1 MEFYLLEF
9 RLNGIKNIEKT
20 IEISFYK
27 QDIRNFNRGNYNVK
41 GIFGRNGIG
50 KTAVIKGIE
59 ILRNI
64 VLDSDYLILKS
75 SLLNEI
81 INKKLKEIE
90 DFDIEKRLNVK
101 IKSGILELLK
111 AKAKANNKTISE
123 LIRTLISEVL
133 NGESKRINNISK
145 VEKLIKKND
154 ELIKS
159 FNKLGVVFNQAI
171 KLKIVGME
179 YKKEYLNLL
188 NEVEE
193 ILKEN
198 KKIIG

>member
-1 MEFYLLEF
+1 MLKQEENLLEK
-9 RLNGIKNIEKT
+9 IKK
-20 IEISFYK
+20 
-27 QDIRNFNRGNYNVK
+27 
-41 GIFGRNGIG
+41 
-50 KTAVIKGIE
+50 
-59 ILRNI
+59 
-64 VLDSDYLILKS
+64 
-75 SLLNEI
+75 
-81 INKKLKEIE
+81 E
-90 DFDIEKRLNVK
+90 DFDTEKRLNVK

-145 VEKLIKKND
+145 VEKLIEKND

-171 KLKIVGME
+171 KLKIIGME
-179 YKKEYLNLL
+179 YKKEYENLL

>member
-1 MEFYLLEF
+1 MLKQEENLLEK
-9 RLNGIKNIEKT
+9 IKK
-20 IEISFYK
+20 
-27 QDIRNFNRGNYNVK
+27 
-41 GIFGRNGIG
+41 
-50 KTAVIKGIE
+50 
-59 ILRNI
+59 
-64 VLDSDYLILKS
+64 
-75 SLLNEI
+75 
-81 INKKLKEIE
+81 E
-90 DFDIEKRLNVK
+90 DFDSEKRLNVK

-123 LIRTLISEVL
+123 LIRTLIDEVL

-179 YKKEYLNLL
+179 YKKEYESLL

>member
-1 MEFYLLEF
+1 MLKQEENLLEK
-9 RLNGIKNIEKT
+9 IKK
-20 IEISFYK
+20 
-27 QDIRNFNRGNYNVK
+27 
-41 GIFGRNGIG
+41 
-50 KTAVIKGIE
+50 
-59 ILRNI
+59 
-64 VLDSDYLILKS
+64 
-75 SLLNEI
+75 
-81 INKKLKEIE
+81 E
-90 DFDIEKRLNVK
+90 DFDSEKRLNVK

-123 LIRTLISEVL
+123 LIRTLIDEVL

-198 KKIIG
+198 KKIMG

>member
-1 MEFYLLEF
+1 MLKQEENLLEK
-9 RLNGIKNIEKT
+9 IKK
-20 IEISFYK
+20 
-27 QDIRNFNRGNYNVK
+27 
-41 GIFGRNGIG
+41 
-50 KTAVIKGIE
+50 
-59 ILRNI
+59 
-64 VLDSDYLILKS
+64 
-75 SLLNEI
+75 
-81 INKKLKEIE
+81 E
-90 DFDIEKRLNVK
+90 DFDTEKRWNVK

-123 LIRTLISEVL
+123 LIRTLIDEVL

-179 YKKEYLNLL
+179 YKKEYENLL

-193 ILKEN
+193 VLKEN
-198 KKIIG
+198 KKIIGWLGCQFSKV

>member
-1 MEFYLLEF
+1 MLKQEENLLEK
-9 RLNGIKNIEKT
+9 IKK
-20 IEISFYK
+20 
-27 QDIRNFNRGNYNVK
+27 
-41 GIFGRNGIG
+41 
-50 KTAVIKGIE
+50 
-59 ILRNI
+59 
-64 VLDSDYLILKS
+64 
-75 SLLNEI
+75 
-81 INKKLKEIE
+81 E
-90 DFDIEKRLNVK
+90 DFDTEKRLNVK

-179 YKKEYLNLL
+179 YKKEYENLL

>member
-1 MEFYLLEF
+1 MLKQEENLLEK
-9 RLNGIKNIEKT
+9 IKK
-20 IEISFYK
+20 
-27 QDIRNFNRGNYNVK
+27 
-41 GIFGRNGIG
+41 
-50 KTAVIKGIE
+50 
-59 ILRNI
+59 
-64 VLDSDYLILKS
+64 
-75 SLLNEI
+75 
-81 INKKLKEIE
+81 E
-90 DFDIEKRLNVK
+90 DFDTEKRLNVK

-123 LIRTLISEVL
+123 LIRTLIDEVL

-154 ELIKS
+154 ELIKN

-179 YKKEYLNLL
+179 YKKEYENLL

>member
-1 MEFYLLEF
+1 MLKQEENLLEK
-9 RLNGIKNIEKT
+9 IKK
-20 IEISFYK
+20 
-27 QDIRNFNRGNYNVK
+27 
-41 GIFGRNGIG
+41 
-50 KTAVIKGIE
+50 
-59 ILRNI
+59 
-64 VLDSDYLILKS
+64 
-75 SLLNEI
+75 
-81 INKKLKEIE
+81 E

-123 LIRTLISEVL
+123 LIRTLIDEVL

-179 YKKEYLNLL
+179 YKKEYENLL

>member
-1 MEFYLLEF
+1 MLKQEENLLEK
-9 RLNGIKNIEKT
+9 IKK
-20 IEISFYK
+20 
-27 QDIRNFNRGNYNVK
+27 
-41 GIFGRNGIG
+41 
-50 KTAVIKGIE
+50 
-59 ILRNI
+59 
-64 VLDSDYLILKS
+64 
-75 SLLNEI
+75 
-81 INKKLKEIE
+81 E
-90 DFDIEKRLNVK
+90 DFDTEKRLNVK

-123 LIRTLISEVL
+123 LIRTLIDEVL

-145 VEKLIKKND
+145 VEKLIEKND

-159 FNKLGVVFNQAI
+159 FNKLGVVFNQAN

-179 YKKEYLNLL
+179 YKKEYENLL

>member
-1 MEFYLLEF
+1 MLKQEENLLEK
-9 RLNGIKNIEKT
+9 IKK
-20 IEISFYK
+20 
-27 QDIRNFNRGNYNVK
+27 
-41 GIFGRNGIG
+41 
-50 KTAVIKGIE
+50 
-59 ILRNI
+59 
-64 VLDSDYLILKS
+64 
-75 SLLNEI
+75 
-81 INKKLKEIE
+81 E
-90 DFDIEKRLNVK
+90 DFDTEKRLNVK

-123 LIRTLISEVL
+123 LIRTLINEVL

-198 KKIIG
+198 KKIIGWLGCQFLKV

>member
-1 MEFYLLEF
+1 MLKQDENLLEK
-9 RLNGIKNIEKT
+9 IKK
-20 IEISFYK
+20 
-27 QDIRNFNRGNYNVK
+27 
-41 GIFGRNGIG
+41 
-50 KTAVIKGIE
+50 
-59 ILRNI
+59 
-64 VLDSDYLILKS
+64 
-75 SLLNEI
+75 
-81 INKKLKEIE
+81 E
-90 DFDIEKRLNVK
+90 DFDSEKRLNVK

>member
-1 MEFYLLEF
+1 MLKQEENLLEK
-9 RLNGIKNIEKT
+9 IKK
-20 IEISFYK
+20 
-27 QDIRNFNRGNYNVK
+27 
-41 GIFGRNGIG
+41 
-50 KTAVIKGIE
+50 
-59 ILRNI
+59 
-64 VLDSDYLILKS
+64 
-75 SLLNEI
+75 
-81 INKKLKEIE
+81 E
-90 DFDIEKRLNVK
+90 DFDSEKRLNVK

-123 LIRTLISEVL
+123 LIRTLIDEVL

>member
-1 MEFYLLEF
+1 MLKQEENLLEK
-9 RLNGIKNIEKT
+9 IKK
-20 IEISFYK
+20 
-27 QDIRNFNRGNYNVK
+27 
-41 GIFGRNGIG
+41 
-50 KTAVIKGIE
+50 
-59 ILRNI
+59 
-64 VLDSDYLILKS
+64 
-75 SLLNEI
+75 
-81 INKKLKEIE
+81 E
-90 DFDIEKRLNVK
+90 DFDTEKRLNVK

-123 LIRTLISEVL
+123 LIRTLIDEVL
-133 NGESKRINNISK
+133 NGES
-145 VEKLIKKND
+145 
-154 ELIKS
+154 KS

-179 YKKEYLNLL
+179 YKKEYENLL

>member
-1 MEFYLLEF
+1 MLKQEENLL
-9 RLNGIKNIEKT
+9 GKIKK
-20 IEISFYK
+20 
-27 QDIRNFNRGNYNVK
+27 
-41 GIFGRNGIG
+41 
-50 KTAVIKGIE
+50 
-59 ILRNI
+59 
-64 VLDSDYLILKS
+64 
-75 SLLNEI
+75 
-81 INKKLKEIE
+81 E
-90 DFDIEKRLNVK
+90 DFDTEKRLNVK
-101 IKSGILELLK
+101 IKSRILELLK

-123 LIRTLISEVL
+123 LIRTLIDEVL

-179 YKKEYLNLL
+179 YKKEYENLL

>member
-1 MEFYLLEF
+1 MLKQEENLLEK
-9 RLNGIKNIEKT
+9 IKK
-20 IEISFYK
+20 
-27 QDIRNFNRGNYNVK
+27 
-41 GIFGRNGIG
+41 
-50 KTAVIKGIE
+50 
-59 ILRNI
+59 
-64 VLDSDYLILKS
+64 
-75 SLLNEI
+75 
-81 INKKLKEIE
+81 E
-90 DFDIEKRLNVK
+90 DFDTEKRLNVK

-123 LIRTLISEVL
+123 LIRTLIDEVL

-179 YKKEYLNLL
+179 YKKEYENLL
-188 NEVEE
+188 TEVEE

>member
-1 MEFYLLEF
+1 MLKQEENLLEK
-9 RLNGIKNIEKT
+9 IKK
-20 IEISFYK
+20 
-27 QDIRNFNRGNYNVK
+27 
-41 GIFGRNGIG
+41 
-50 KTAVIKGIE
+50 
-59 ILRNI
+59 
-64 VLDSDYLILKS
+64 
-75 SLLNEI
+75 
-81 INKKLKEIE
+81 E
-90 DFDIEKRLNVK
+90 DFDTEKRLNVK

-123 LIRTLISEVL
+123 LIRTLIDEVL

-145 VEKLIKKND
+145 VEKLIEKND

-171 KLKIVGME
+171 KLKIVGVE
-179 YKKEYLNLL
+179 YKKEYENLL

>member
-1 MEFYLLEF
+1 MLKEENLLEK
-9 RLNGIKNIEKT
+9 IKK
-20 IEISFYK
+20 
-27 QDIRNFNRGNYNVK
+27 
-41 GIFGRNGIG
+41 
-50 KTAVIKGIE
+50 
-59 ILRNI
+59 
-64 VLDSDYLILKS
+64 
-75 SLLNEI
+75 
-81 INKKLKEIE
+81 E
-90 DFDIEKRLNVK
+90 DFDTEKRLNVK

-123 LIRTLISEVL
+123 LIRTLIDEVL

-179 YKKEYLNLL
+179 YKKEYENLL

>member
-1 MEFYLLEF
+1 MLKQEENLLEK
-9 RLNGIKNIEKT
+9 IKK
-20 IEISFYK
+20 
-27 QDIRNFNRGNYNVK
+27 
-41 GIFGRNGIG
+41 
-50 KTAVIKGIE
+50 
-59 ILRNI
+59 
-64 VLDSDYLILKS
+64 
-75 SLLNEI
+75 
-81 INKKLKEIE
+81 E
-90 DFDIEKRLNVK
+90 DFDTEKRLNVK

-123 LIRTLISEVL
+123 LIRTLIDEVL
-133 NGESKRINNISK
+133 NGES
-145 VEKLIKKND
+145 KLIKKND

-179 YKKEYLNLL
+179 YKKEYENLL

-193 ILKEN
+193 VLKEN

>member
-1 MEFYLLEF
+1 MLKQEENLLEK
-9 RLNGIKNIEKT
+9 IKK
-20 IEISFYK
+20 
-27 QDIRNFNRGNYNVK
+27 
-41 GIFGRNGIG
+41 
-50 KTAVIKGIE
+50 
-59 ILRNI
+59 
-64 VLDSDYLILKS
+64 
-75 SLLNEI
+75 
-81 INKKLKEIE
+81 E
-90 DFDIEKRLNVK
+90 DFDTEKRLNVK

-179 YKKEYLNLL
+179 YKKEYEDLL
-188 NEVEE
+188 NQVEE

>member
-1 MEFYLLEF
+1 MLKQEENLLEK
-9 RLNGIKNIEKT
+9 IKK
-20 IEISFYK
+20 
-27 QDIRNFNRGNYNVK
+27 
-41 GIFGRNGIG
+41 
-50 KTAVIKGIE
+50 
-59 ILRNI
+59 
-64 VLDSDYLILKS
+64 
-75 SLLNEI
+75 
-81 INKKLKEIE
+81 E
-90 DFDIEKRLNVK
+90 DFDSEKRLNVK

-123 LIRTLISEVL
+123 LIRTLIDEVL

-179 YKKEYLNLL
+179 YKKEYEKLL

>member
-1 MEFYLLEF
+1 MLKENENLLEK
-9 RLNGIKNIEKT
+9 IKK
-20 IEISFYK
+20 
-27 QDIRNFNRGNYNVK
+27 
-41 GIFGRNGIG
+41 
-50 KTAVIKGIE
+50 
-59 ILRNI
+59 
-64 VLDSDYLILKS
+64 
-75 SLLNEI
+75 
-81 INKKLKEIE
+81 E
-90 DFDIEKRLNVK
+90 DFDTEKRLNVK

-123 LIRTLISEVL
+123 LIRTLIDEVL

-179 YKKEYLNLL
+179 YKKEYENLL

>member
-1 MEFYLLEF
+1 MLKQEENLLEK
-9 RLNGIKNIEKT
+9 IKK
-20 IEISFYK
+20 
-27 QDIRNFNRGNYNVK
+27 
-41 GIFGRNGIG
+41 
-50 KTAVIKGIE
+50 
-59 ILRNI
+59 
-64 VLDSDYLILKS
+64 
-75 SLLNEI
+75 
-81 INKKLKEIE
+81 E
-90 DFDIEKRLNVK
+90 DFDTEKRLNVK

-123 LIRTLISEVL
+123 LIRTLIDEVL

-145 VEKLIKKND
+145 VEKRIKKND

-179 YKKEYLNLL
+179 YKKEYENLL

>member
-1 MEFYLLEF
+1 MLKQEENLLEK
-9 RLNGIKNIEKT
+9 IKK
-20 IEISFYK
+20 
-27 QDIRNFNRGNYNVK
+27 
-41 GIFGRNGIG
+41 
-50 KTAVIKGIE
+50 
-59 ILRNI
+59 
-64 VLDSDYLILKS
+64 
-75 SLLNEI
+75 
-81 INKKLKEIE
+81 E
-90 DFDIEKRLNVK
+90 DFDTEKRLNVK

-123 LIRTLISEVL
+123 LIRTLIDEVL

-179 YKKEYLNLL
+179 YKKEYENLL

-193 ILKEN
+193 VLKEN

>member
-1 MEFYLLEF
+1 MLEENLLEK
-9 RLNGIKNIEKT
+9 IKK
-20 IEISFYK
+20 
-27 QDIRNFNRGNYNVK
+27 
-41 GIFGRNGIG
+41 
-50 KTAVIKGIE
+50 
-59 ILRNI
+59 
-64 VLDSDYLILKS
+64 
-75 SLLNEI
+75 
-81 INKKLKEIE
+81 E
-90 DFDIEKRLNVK
+90 DFDTEKRLNVK

-123 LIRTLISEVL
+123 LIRTLIDEVL

-179 YKKEYLNLL
+179 YKKEYENLL

-193 ILKEN
+193 VLKEN

>member
-1 MEFYLLEF
+1 MLKQEENLLEK
-9 RLNGIKNIEKT
+9 IKK
-20 IEISFYK
+20 
-27 QDIRNFNRGNYNVK
+27 
-41 GIFGRNGIG
+41 
-50 KTAVIKGIE
+50 
-59 ILRNI
+59 
-64 VLDSDYLILKS
+64 
-75 SLLNEI
+75 
-81 INKKLKEIE
+81 E

>member
-1 MEFYLLEF
+1 MLKQEENLLEK
-9 RLNGIKNIEKT
+9 IKK
-20 IEISFYK
+20 
-27 QDIRNFNRGNYNVK
+27 
-41 GIFGRNGIG
+41 
-50 KTAVIKGIE
+50 
-59 ILRNI
+59 
-64 VLDSDYLILKS
+64 
-75 SLLNEI
+75 
-81 INKKLKEIE
+81 E

-179 YKKEYLNLL
+179 YKKEYENLL

>member
-1 MEFYLLEF
+1 MLKQEENLLEK
-9 RLNGIKNIEKT
+9 IKK
-20 IEISFYK
+20 
-27 QDIRNFNRGNYNVK
+27 
-41 GIFGRNGIG
+41 
-50 KTAVIKGIE
+50 
-59 ILRNI
+59 
-64 VLDSDYLILKS
+64 
-75 SLLNEI
+75 
-81 INKKLKEIE
+81 E
-90 DFDIEKRLNVK
+90 DFDTEKRLNVK

-123 LIRTLISEVL
+123 LIRTLINEVL

>member
-1 MEFYLLEF
+1 MLKQEENLLEK
-9 RLNGIKNIEKT
+9 IKK
-20 IEISFYK
+20 
-27 QDIRNFNRGNYNVK
+27 
-41 GIFGRNGIG
+41 
-50 KTAVIKGIE
+50 
-59 ILRNI
+59 
-64 VLDSDYLILKS
+64 
-75 SLLNEI
+75 
-81 INKKLKEIE
+81 E
-90 DFDIEKRLNVK
+90 DFDTEKRLNVK

>member
-1 MEFYLLEF
+1 MLKQEENLLEK
-9 RLNGIKNIEKT
+9 IKK
-20 IEISFYK
+20 
-27 QDIRNFNRGNYNVK
+27 
-41 GIFGRNGIG
+41 
-50 KTAVIKGIE
+50 
-59 ILRNI
+59 
-64 VLDSDYLILKS
+64 
-75 SLLNEI
+75 
-81 INKKLKEIE
+81 E
-90 DFDIEKRLNVK
+90 DFDTEKRLNVK

-123 LIRTLISEVL
+123 LIRTLIDEVL

-179 YKKEYLNLL
+179 YKKEYENLL

-193 ILKEN
+193 KLKEN

>member
-1 MEFYLLEF
+1 MLKQEENLLEK
-9 RLNGIKNIEKT
+9 IKK
-20 IEISFYK
+20 
-27 QDIRNFNRGNYNVK
+27 
-41 GIFGRNGIG
+41 
-50 KTAVIKGIE
+50 
-59 ILRNI
+59 
-64 VLDSDYLILKS
+64 
-75 SLLNEI
+75 
-81 INKKLKEIE
+81 E
-90 DFDIEKRLNVK
+90 DFDTEKRLNVK

-171 KLKIVGME
+171 KLKIIGME
-179 YKKEYLNLL
+179 YKKEYENLL

>member
-1 MEFYLLEF
+1 MLKQEENLLEK
-9 RLNGIKNIEKT
+9 IKK
-20 IEISFYK
+20 
-27 QDIRNFNRGNYNVK
+27 
-41 GIFGRNGIG
+41 
-50 KTAVIKGIE
+50 
-59 ILRNI
+59 
-64 VLDSDYLILKS
+64 
-75 SLLNEI
+75 
-81 INKKLKEIE
+81 E
-90 DFDIEKRLNVK
+90 DFDTEKRLNVK

-123 LIRTLISEVL
+123 LIRTLIDEVL

-171 KLKIVGME
+171 KLKIIGME
-179 YKKEYLNLL
+179 YKKEYENLL
-188 NEVEE
+188 NKVEE

>member
-1 MEFYLLEF
+1 MLKQEENLLEK
-9 RLNGIKNIEKT
+9 IKK
-20 IEISFYK
+20 
-27 QDIRNFNRGNYNVK
+27 
-41 GIFGRNGIG
+41 
-50 KTAVIKGIE
+50 
-59 ILRNI
+59 
-64 VLDSDYLILKS
+64 
-75 SLLNEI
+75 
-81 INKKLKEIE
+81 E
-90 DFDIEKRLNVK
+90 DFDTEKRLNVK

-123 LIRTLISEVL
+123 LIRTLIDEVL

-179 YKKEYLNLL
+179 YKKEYENLL

-193 ILKEN
+193 VLKEN
-198 KKIIG
+198 KKIIGWLGCQFSKV

>member
-1 MEFYLLEF
+1 MLKQEENLLEK
-9 RLNGIKNIEKT
+9 IKK
-20 IEISFYK
+20 
-27 QDIRNFNRGNYNVK
+27 
-41 GIFGRNGIG
+41 
-50 KTAVIKGIE
+50 
-59 ILRNI
+59 
-64 VLDSDYLILKS
+64 
-75 SLLNEI
+75 
-81 INKKLKEIE
+81 E
-90 DFDIEKRLNVK
+90 DFDSEKRLNVK

-171 KLKIVGME
+171 KLKIIGME
-179 YKKEYLNLL
+179 YKKEYENLL

>member
-1 MEFYLLEF
+1 MLKQEENLLEK
-9 RLNGIKNIEKT
+9 IKK
-20 IEISFYK
+20 
-27 QDIRNFNRGNYNVK
+27 
-41 GIFGRNGIG
+41 
-50 KTAVIKGIE
+50 
-59 ILRNI
+59 
-64 VLDSDYLILKS
+64 
-75 SLLNEI
+75 
-81 INKKLKEIE
+81 E
-90 DFDIEKRLNVK
+90 DFDTEKRLNVK

-123 LIRTLISEVL
+123 LIRTLIDEVL

-145 VEKLIKKND
+145 VEKLIEKND

-179 YKKEYLNLL
+179 YKKEYQNLL

-198 KKIIG
+198 KKIIGWLGCQFSKV

>member
-1 MEFYLLEF
+1 MLKQEENLLEK
-9 RLNGIKNIEKT
+9 IKK
-20 IEISFYK
+20 
-27 QDIRNFNRGNYNVK
+27 
-41 GIFGRNGIG
+41 
-50 KTAVIKGIE
+50 
-59 ILRNI
+59 
-64 VLDSDYLILKS
+64 
-75 SLLNEI
+75 
-81 INKKLKEIE
+81 E

-123 LIRTLISEVL
+123 LIRTLIDEVL

-179 YKKEYLNLL
+179 YKKEYENLL

-193 ILKEN
+193 VLKEN

>member
-1 MEFYLLEF
+1 MLKQNENLLEK
-9 RLNGIKNIEKT
+9 IKK
-20 IEISFYK
+20 
-27 QDIRNFNRGNYNVK
+27 
-41 GIFGRNGIG
+41 
-50 KTAVIKGIE
+50 
-59 ILRNI
+59 
-64 VLDSDYLILKS
+64 
-75 SLLNEI
+75 
-81 INKKLKEIE
+81 E
-90 DFDIEKRLNVK
+90 DFDTEKRLNVK

-123 LIRTLISEVL
+123 LIRTLIDEVL

-179 YKKEYLNLL
+179 YKKEYENLL

>member
-1 MEFYLLEF
+1 MELNFMLKQNENLLEK
-9 RLNGIKNIEKT
+9 IKK
-20 IEISFYK
+20 
-27 QDIRNFNRGNYNVK
+27 
-41 GIFGRNGIG
+41 
-50 KTAVIKGIE
+50 
-59 ILRNI
+59 
-64 VLDSDYLILKS
+64 
-75 SLLNEI
+75 
-81 INKKLKEIE
+81 E
-90 DFDIEKRLNVK
+90 DFDSEKRLNVK

-193 ILKEN
+193 ILKN
-198 KKIIG
+198 QGVKKTLGYIHKFDAKKKEITKKEH

>member
-1 MEFYLLEF
+1 MLKQEENLLKK
-9 RLNGIKNIEKT
+9 IKK
-20 IEISFYK
+20 
-27 QDIRNFNRGNYNVK
+27 
-41 GIFGRNGIG
+41 
-50 KTAVIKGIE
+50 
-59 ILRNI
+59 
-64 VLDSDYLILKS
+64 
-75 SLLNEI
+75 
-81 INKKLKEIE
+81 E
-90 DFDIEKRLNVK
+90 DFDTEKRLNVK

-123 LIRTLISEVL
+123 LIRTLIDEVL

-179 YKKEYLNLL
+179 YKKEYENLL

>member
-1 MEFYLLEF
+1 MLKQEENLLEK
-9 RLNGIKNIEKT
+9 IKK
-20 IEISFYK
+20 
-27 QDIRNFNRGNYNVK
+27 
-41 GIFGRNGIG
+41 
-50 KTAVIKGIE
+50 
-59 ILRNI
+59 
-64 VLDSDYLILKS
+64 
-75 SLLNEI
+75 
-81 INKKLKEIE
+81 E
-90 DFDIEKRLNVK
+90 DFDTEKRLNVK

-123 LIRTLISEVL
+123 LIRTLIDEVL

-179 YKKEYLNLL
+179 YKKEYLNLS